1 MLKATREIVCPY
13 LTDCINSAV
22 YDCKF
27 PNELKEADLSPL
39 FKNDDSN
46 YKGNFRPIS
55 VLPAASKVY
64 ERLLKDQICPYFQD
78 KLSEILCGFR
88 EGYSTQHALIRLIE
102 KWRKCLDASGI
113 VGTILMDL
121 SKAYD
126 CLPHDLLIAK
136 LEAYGFDFNSLC
148 LMYSYLDCR
157 HQRVKIGSHRST
169 AKRIKIGVPQGSV
182 LGPLLFNIFI
192 NDLCLMRLDSEIC
205 NFADDNTIYSCGI
218 DLHEIVTNLE
228 SDLSRLLE
236 WFTNNGMVANP
247 KKFQLMFLGLKGQ
260 RRLRLNI
267 NENKLSVTDHV
278 KLLGIEVDNKLKFNK
293 HVKTLCSK
301 VNKKISAFY

>member
-1 MLKATREIVCPY
+1 MEMFGVLTRQFYSLSNFTQHRKSRCWVTQHGGEKIQHFTQHDVINQNVALNGNTFNFSHVSPNAVMKQIDLLDKNKSNSGNVPTGMLKATREIVCPY

-27 PNELKEADLSPL
+27 PNEVKEADLSPL

-78 KLSEILCGFR
+78 KLSEILYGFR

-102 KWRKCLDASGI
+102 KWKKCLDASGI

-157 HQRVKIGSHRST
+157 HQRVKIGSHT
-169 AKRIKIGVPQGSV
+169 GCLKKIV
-182 LGPLLFNIFI
+182 
-192 NDLCLMRLDSEIC
+192 
-205 NFADDNTIYSCGI
+205 
-218 DLHEIVTNLE
+218 
-228 SDLSRLLE
+228 
-236 WFTNNGMVANP
+236 
-247 KKFQLMFLGLKGQ
+247 
-260 RRLRLNI
+260 RRLI
-267 NENKLSVTDHV
+267 K
-278 KLLGIEVDNKLKFNK
+278 
-293 HVKTLCSK
+293 
-301 VNKKISAFY
+301 Y

>member
-1 MLKATREIVCPY
+1 
-13 LTDCINSAV
+13 
-22 YDCKF
+22 
-27 PNELKEADLSPL
+27 
-39 FKNDDSN
+39 
-46 YKGNFRPIS
+46 
-55 VLPAASKVY
+55 
-64 ERLLKDQICPYFQD
+64 
-78 KLSEILCGFR
+78 
-88 EGYSTQHALIRLIE
+88 
-102 KWRKCLDASGI
+102 
-113 VGTILMDL
+113 MDL

-126 CLPHDLLIAK
+126 CLPHNLLIAK
-136 LEAYGFDFNSLC
+136 LEAYGFDLNSLC
-148 LMYSYLDCR
+148 LMYSYLDGR

-192 NDLCLMRLDSEIC
+192 NNLCLMRLDSEIC
-205 NFADDNTIYSCGI
+205 NFADDNTIYSCGL

-267 NENKLSVTDHV
+267 NDNKLSATDHV
-278 KLLGIEVDNKLKFNK
+278 KLLGIEVDNKLKFSN

-301 VNKKISAFY
+301 VNKK